1 MQGEELQMIRKA
13 VVGQAAAVL
22 LVAVPCFRAEARV
35 VRFVVEQTRTFAEG
49 TSFGIVGQYQRLD
62 GTASFEVDPF
72 DPLNSQIVHIG
83 EAPRNGR
90 GMVEFTSPFFIL
102 KPADMARGN
111 GKIFYVI
118 NNRGNKQAMGYF
130 NYAPAS
136 NDPITAADAGDGYLM
151 RLGYT
156 IVDAG
161 WQGDV
166 APGNA
171 RLFPNFPVARN
182 PDGRTI
188 GAYIR
193 IEYSDRTIPAAGTF
207 SMPLE
212 GDPNF
217 VSNETDDTEPSHYTL
232 TVRDDVDAPQVP
244 IASDRWAFGT
254 CPTGESSLVPTNRD
268 ICLFDGFRADRIYEL
283 IYWAINPKVMG
294 LAHVVTR
301 DIGSFLRYQT
311 QDDFGNRNPLALRDD
326 FLGITRS
333 YSFGGSSTGMYQ
345 REFLYLGFNEDES
358 HRKVFDGLWIHK
370 PGTHRLFANVQFADP
385 NTYSRED
392 DRQDFLSTSY
402 PPFSFA
408 VRTDELSGIT
418 DGLVR
423 RPGID
428 PLVFQ
433 TDTEE
438 EYYQF
443 RASLY
448 LTNSFGEP
456 IDLPPNVRVYLLS
469 SFQHGGNSPPTDF
482 PGPRGMCQNLTNPNY
497 HGPTLRALLL
507 ALDDWAD
514 LGILP
519 PDNAV
524 PDVRNGT
531 LVTLEGARA
540 AFPDIP
546 GVQFPPFLNELALLD
561 FGPDFFPWGGWLGR
575 LPPLLGSRYTVMVPK
590 PNEDGLDIAGIRQM
604 EIRAPVGTNTGWNVR
619 AAGFRAPHL
628 CGLSGSFIPF
638 APTLAERLASGDPR
652 LSLEERYGDHRGYVE
667 AVRSASRELIRAGFL
682 VEEDAERFLAE
693 AEASGVLR

>member
-1 MQGEELQMIRKA
+1 MECNQERKIMESKMRRGPIFLT
-13 VVGQAAAVL
+13 VGFFLAIAMPGAS
-22 LVAVPCFRAEARV
+22 EARV

-62 GTASFEVDPF
+62 GTAYFEVDPF
-72 DPLNSQIVHIG
+72 DARNAQIVHIA
-83 EAPRNGR
+83 ETARNPR
-90 GMVEFTSPFFIL
+90 GMVEFSAPFFIL
-102 KPADMARGN
+102 KPANMERGN

-118 NNRGNKQAMGYF
+118 NNRGNKQALGYF
-130 NYAPAS
+130 NYSNAG

-156 IVDAG
+156 VVDAG

-166 APGNA
+166 APGDN
-171 RLFPNFPVARN
+171 RLFPNFPVANN
-182 PDGRTI
+182 P

-193 IEYSDRTIPAAGTF
+193 IEYSDRTIPAGGTF

-212 GDPNF
+212 GSPSF
-217 VSNETDDTEPSHYTL
+217 VSYQTDDTDPSHYTL
-232 TVRDDVDAPQVP
+232 TVRDDVDAPKIP

-254 CPTGESSLVPTNRD
+254 CPMGQSSLVPTNGD
-268 ICLFDGFRADRIYEL
+268 ICLFDGFRPDRIYEL

-301 DIGSFLRYQT
+301 DVGSFLRYQT
-311 QDDFGNRNPLALRDD
+311 HDDFGNRNPLALREDSV
-326 FLGITRS
+326 GITRS

-418 DGLVR
+418 DGLVK

-428 PLVFQ
+428 PLVFE

-448 LTNSFGEP
+448 LTNAFGEA
-456 IDLPPNVRVYLLS
+456 IDQPPNVRVYLLS
-469 SFQHGGNSPPTDF
+469 SFQHGGNSPPTAF
-482 PGPRGMCQNLTNPNY
+482 PGPRGMCENLTNPNY
-497 HGPTLRALLL
+497 HGPTLRSLLL

-514 LGILP
+514 LGIPP

-531 LVTLEGARA
+531 LVTLAQARA
-540 AFPDIP
+540 AFPAIP
-546 GVQFPPFLNELALLD
+546 GVQFPPFLNEVALLD
-561 FGPDFFPWGGWLGR
+561 YGPDFFPWGGWLGR
-575 LPPLLGSRYTVMVPK
+575 IPPSPGARYTVMVPK
-590 PNEDGLDIAGIRQM
+590 PNEDGVDIAGIRQM
-604 EIRAPVGTNTGWNVR
+604 EIRAPLGTNTGWNVR
-619 AAGFRAPHL
+619 APGFRAPHL
-628 CGLSGSFIPF
+628 CGLNGSYIPF
-638 APTLAERLASGDPR
+638 AATRADRLASGDPR
-652 LSLEERYGDHRGYVE
+652 PSLEERYGDHRGYVQ
-667 AVRSASRELIRAGFL
+667 AVRDASRELIREGFL
-682 VEEDAERFLAE
+682 IDEDAERFLAE
-693 AEASGVLR
+693 AEASGILK